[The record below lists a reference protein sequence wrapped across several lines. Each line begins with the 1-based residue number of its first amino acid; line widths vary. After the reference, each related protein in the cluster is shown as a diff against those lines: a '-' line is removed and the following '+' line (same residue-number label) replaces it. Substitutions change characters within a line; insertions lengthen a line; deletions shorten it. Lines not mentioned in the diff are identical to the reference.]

1 MAHGIYGTVF
11 PTCLRL
17 YLPGPPPLSSGFH
30 FLFSQTQ
37 ASSHKRTTNA
47 IPLCSYP
54 STLVIVRVSYSVF
67 SGIVN
72 ISVLMLVNTYWKA
85 ALATSKPGLIR

>member
-1 MAHGIYGTVF
+1 MADGIYGTVF

-17 YLPGPPPLSSGFH
+17 YLPGPPLSSGFH

-67 SGIVN
+67 SGIRRRDFFRVVPRF
-72 ISVLMLVNTYWKA
+72 S
-85 ALATSKPGLIR
+85 